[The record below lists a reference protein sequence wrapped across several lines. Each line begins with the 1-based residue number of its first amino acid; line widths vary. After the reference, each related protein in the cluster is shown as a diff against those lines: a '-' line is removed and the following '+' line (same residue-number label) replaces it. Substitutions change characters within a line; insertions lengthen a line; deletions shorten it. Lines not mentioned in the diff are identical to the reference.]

1 VSHPVVRV
9 HPETG
14 ERALF
19 VNPTFTAHIV
29 GLSPSESETLL
40 RLLYDHIAQAERIV
54 RWRWQVG
61 DLAFWDNRATAHYA
75 VLDYQ
80 DAPRRL
86 HRITLQGDRPLGPIV
101 AADEV
106 WRAQA

>member
-1 VSHPVVRV
+1 M
-9 HPETG
+9 T
-14 ERALF
+14 
-19 VNPTFTAHIV
+19 PT
-29 GLSPSESETLL
+29 ESATLL
-40 RLLYDHIAQAERIV
+40 RLLYEHIAEPERIV

-75 VLDYQ
+75 VLDYADQ
-80 DAPRRL
+80 PRRL
-86 HRITLQGDRPLGPIV
+86 HRITLEGDRPFGPLI